1 MIKNISKILFV
12 VLLIAGN
19 LLAQKFELTADRT
32 KVGVNDRFQVYFTF
46 EKQSNQNVSNFK
58 PPSFNGFRVLSG
70 PNQSTSMQIING
82 QVSSSI
88 TFSYILTPQNV
99 GNHRIGK
106 AAIEFNGKTYE
117 SNTLDI
123 QVVQGSVTP
132 QQKNQDS
139 QISEEELRKNVFIRA
154 TVDKSKV
161 YRGEQVTVTYKL
173 YTKLNISSPQISK
186 LPKYNGFWQEEI
198 PTGNTINWDIEMH
211 NGERFRSAVIKKAAL
226 FPTKTGELE
235 ITPFELEVPVLVRKR
250 RPANDFFDEFFNDS
264 FFGRTETIQFTARSN
279 SIKIEA
285 MPLPLSG
292 QPESFNGAVGQFD
305 LKSDI
310 SNTNVKTNES
320 ISLKFTLSGRGNIQL
335 VDLPEL
341 ELPTGF
347 EIYEPKSN
355 LNINRS
361 GTISGTKTF
370 EYLIVPRIAGVKKIE
385 PLEFSYFNPA
395 QGRYVTLHSPEF
407 TLNIERGAGSD
418 DASTAGF
425 SKEDIKLLNEDI
437 RYIKTSNYD
446 LRPAGESRL
455 IGVWFWLGLIIP
467 AFVLTAVVGIKKRQ
481 DKLSGNVQLMKY
493 RKAEKAARNRLK
505 RAKKLMTGEESLT
518 FYTEISKA
526 MNGYLEDKLNIQK
539 SEFTLDKAVD
549 KLKQKSVDDELIKKM
564 KEIYERCEYARFA
577 PSSQNLTA
585 EQSMYDDTIN
595 VIVKL
600 EAQLN
605 AKKKR

>member
-12 VLLIAGN
+12 VLLFTGN

-467 AFVLTAVVGIKKRQ
+467 AFILTAVVGIKKRQ